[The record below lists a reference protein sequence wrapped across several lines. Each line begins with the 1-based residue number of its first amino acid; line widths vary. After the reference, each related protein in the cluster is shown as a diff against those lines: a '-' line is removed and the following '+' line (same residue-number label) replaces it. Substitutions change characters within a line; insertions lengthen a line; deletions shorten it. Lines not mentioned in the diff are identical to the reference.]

1 MDFSWYIK
9 SNYVHEELRM
19 EIVMNEL
26 QLFAQKHEDGLYSHE
41 NVAGIQLVDTTYLVR
56 RLQRVQS
63 FKCSV

>member
-1 MDFSWYIK
+1 
-9 SNYVHEELRM
+9 M